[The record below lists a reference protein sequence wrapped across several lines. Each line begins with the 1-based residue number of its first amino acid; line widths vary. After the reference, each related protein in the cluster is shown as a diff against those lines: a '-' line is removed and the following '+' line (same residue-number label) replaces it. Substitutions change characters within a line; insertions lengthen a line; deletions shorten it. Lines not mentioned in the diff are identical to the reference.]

1 MLSPARRLSLA
12 LVVALAAG
20 CQRPSSAPP
29 AEQESPLSEPQVT
42 NEAPKAERSLLVW
55 VRDTIDEPSTF
66 RIDDEGRVLERMDG
80 IRIAIDG
87 IEWRWQEERITARTQ
102 ASEGCGSLGDGD
114 IESEIEGESFV
125 TRATL
130 TRLDDGS
137 TQTIVDA
144 PPFNDEASDYE
155 HVVKLV
161 RSVGPLLFVR
171 QSTFVYGCGAHG
183 NLGAQAFVWD
193 AARNTEVELAT
204 DIEKL
209 EELRLRA
216 TQILSES
223 DDAMP
228 TEEDEVGLAELL
240 PRFTPEGDFELSLRF
255 TGFAC
260 YACSDEDW
268 SSYTKSVFLPAPA
281 LPKALAPHTELPA
294 GVRAFLQEHPELE
307 LGGVSVLNASST
319 GPEVFMAP

>member
-1 MLSPARRLSLA
+1 MPSPARRLCLA
-12 LVVALAAG
+12 LALAFTVG
-20 CQRPSSAPP
+20 CQRTAPTPP
-29 AEQESPLSEPQVT
+29 AEQESPPPEPEVT
-42 NEAPKAERSLLVW
+42 IEAPKAERSILVW
-55 VRDTIDEPSTF
+55 VRDTTDEPSTF
-66 RIDDEGRVLERMDG
+66 RLDDEGRVLERMDG

-87 IEWRWQEERITARTQ
+87 VEWRWEEERITARTEI
-102 ASEGCGSLGDGD
+102 EGCGEPGDG
-114 IESEIEGESFV
+114 EAEGESFV

-130 TRLDDGS
+130 ARVDGGS
-137 TQTIVDA
+137 AQTVVV
-144 PPFNDEASDYE
+144 PPPPTDEASDYE

-171 QSTFVYGCGAHG
+171 QSTYVYGCGAHG

-193 AARNTEVELAT
+193 ASRNTEVELAT
-204 DIEKL
+204 EIEKL
-209 EELRLRA
+209 EELRLQA
-216 TQILSES
+216 TRILSES

-240 PRFTPEGDFELSLRF
+240 PRFDAEGGFELALRF

-281 LPKALAPHTELPA
+281 LPEALAPHTELPA

-307 LGGVSVLNASST
+307 LGGVSVLDASSA